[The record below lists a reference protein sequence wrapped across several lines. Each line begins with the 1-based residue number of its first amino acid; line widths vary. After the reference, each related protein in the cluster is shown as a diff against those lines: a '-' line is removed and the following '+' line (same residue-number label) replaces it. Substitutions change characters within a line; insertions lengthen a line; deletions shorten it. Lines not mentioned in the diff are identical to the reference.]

1 MSNLVKLEDTPLS
14 IEQMQKYLKDHGM
27 KPNIVMFSHIDQYN
41 SLEELLGKENYVV
54 LFLATNAPNIGHWEC
69 ALVDKGRFF
78 FFDSY
83 GKNCTELIN
92 KVNSVNGKIM
102 FNQRPELLPN
112 LIKNSQYSNSAFMNS
127 FDYQNKSDEKMA
139 TCGDH
144 CLSVLTVW
152 QKMVKNNQPFDFLKY
167 YQAITSIMEKGGFP
181 TYDATVAE
189 IVHNQI

>member
-1 MSNLVKLEDTPLS
+1 MSDLTKLEDTPLS
-14 IEQMQKYLKDHGM
+14 IDQMQKYLKDHGM
-27 KPNIVMFSHIDQYN
+27 KPNIAMFSHMDEYTT
-41 SLEELLGKENYVV
+41 LEELLGKENYVV
-54 LFLATNAPNIGHWEC
+54 LFLATNAQNIGHWEC
-69 ALVDKGRFF
+69 AFADHGRFF

-102 FNQRPELLPN
+102 FNQRPELLPL
-112 LIKNSQYSNSAFMNS
+112 LIKNSQYSNSAYMNK

-152 QKMVKNNQPFDFLKY
+152 QKMVKNNQPFDFAKY
-167 YQAITSIMEKGGFP
+167 YEAITQIMEKGQFP
-181 TYDATVAE
+181 DYDATVAE